1 MFFHGG
7 LSRYVAVLAFGIFVW
22 NHHLVQSLNVKPVQ
36 PTITTTFNATVELQ
50 WQVTLEP
57 SETILSLLVRKLP
70 GGIIILS
77 GTDKGLNV
85 DQTGRKLF
93 GDRVSGIYN
102 KSSNIVTLTLRNILH
117 NETLTFQVI
126 VFLSTFGTK
135 AANISIVEISGSP
148 RFCGPKVE
156 SNYSVI
162 EGSILTIF
170 QDICGNPKPDV
181 KWKVGEDIFRS
192 SSSSSVINNATRQYN
207 YTFATGPLNR
217 NDCGRNI
224 TVFASNT
231 LGNIEKNTMIH
242 VEFNPSLAPGISL
255 YRYNTSCINVIWN
268 RENTGNCVIH
278 YHLQFNNNGDIY
290 NTSNK
295 YFIFCSP
302 LQVYTVVLWS
312 SYKGK
317 MGEKVASIFGTTTST
332 PDITSTLSILT
343 TNSKKLVMTSDNN
356 QCTNNVIVAIVV
368 AVTTTLLLVTIPLAI
383 LKRKG
388 LVTVNIRRKNQLK
401 TDEKD
406 NIDDYEVAGT
416 TLSNY
421 ADLNVQAI
429 KPSLYTDLTTAAR
442 SSEHYAE
449 IELKETQKN
458 TYANI
463 KT

>member
-1 MFFHGG
+1 MEP
-7 LSRYVAVLAFGIFVW
+7 LL
-22 NHHLVQSLNVKPVQ
+22 
-36 PTITTTFNATVELQ
+36 PTINTTFNATVELQ

-57 SETILSLLVRKLP
+57 SEAIVSMTVRELPRLISILA
-70 GGIIILS
+70 
-77 GTDKGLNV
+77 GTVNGFNV
-85 DQTGRKLF
+85 DKEGKKLF

-102 KSSNIVTLTLRNILH
+102 KSNNIVTLTLQNIQYS
-117 NETLTFQVI
+117 ETLTFQLV
-126 VFLSTFGTK
+126 VVLSTFVIK
-135 AANISIVEISGSP
+135 AAKISIVDISGSP
-148 RFCGPKVE
+148 RFCGRKVE

-162 EGSILTIF
+162 EGRILTVF

-181 KWKVGEDIFRS
+181 KWKIEEDIFTS
-192 SSSSSVINNATRQYN
+192 SSSSSVINNATRQYE
-207 YTFATGPLNR
+207 YTFTTRPLNR
-217 NDCGRNI
+217 NDCGINI

-231 LGNIEKNTMIH
+231 LGYFERNTMVH
-242 VEFNPSLAPGISL
+242 VEFNPSLVPGISL
-255 YRYNTSCINVIWN
+255 YRYNASCINVIWN
-268 RENTGNCVIH
+268 REKTGNCVVH
-278 YHLQFNNNGDIY
+278 YHLQINNNGAIY
-290 NTSNK
+290 NTSNR

-302 LQVYTVVLWS
+302 LQVDTVVLWS
-312 SYKGK
+312 SYKGN
-317 MGEKVASIFGTTTST
+317 MGEKVVSTFSTTTST

-343 TNSKKLVMTSDNN
+343 TNSKKLVITSDNN
-356 QCTNNVIVAIVV
+356 QCTSNVIVAIVV

-388 LVTVNIRRKNQLK
+388 LVTVNTRRKNQPK

-429 KPSLYTDLTTAAR
+429 KPSLYTDLATATR
-442 SSEHYAE
+442 SSEHYTE

-458 TYANI
+458 TYANT